1 MSVSNG
7 MSFTNGTRALV
18 IGVGRSGLA
27 ATEVLASRGVHV
39 IATDEKEPRV
49 LQSAIQA
56 IRGFGARFIT
66 PDDLDTVL
74 GQIDVAVLSPGVPL
88 AGLLAKRVE
97 RATIP
102 IVSEVEVAYRL
113 CKAPIIAISG
123 TKGKSTTT
131 ALTGHIL
138 RSAGKTVH
146 VGGNIGNPLI
156 SEVGKADPADWVVAE
171 ISSFQLE
178 TIRSFK
184 PRISVLLNL
193 SADHLDR
200 YDSMEH
206 YIAVKHRIFE
216 NQDGCDTFIGNLA
229 DNRVYPL
236 YEKERGA
243 KTLWFTDGPHEPLA
257 TLYLRHD
264 EVWRASHPGDLRPE
278 PVMKRSEIPL
288 LGEHNV
294 QNALAAMLIA
304 YAAGVQTQALRG
316 AVMTF
321 KPMSHRLQTV
331 GETGGVRYVDDSK
344 ATNPGAVIAALR
356 AFEAPV
362 ILIAGGKSKGTDFRE
377 MGQVISSRAKTVV
390 LIGEAADEIAAA
402 VKGPSVQRARSLE
415 EAVGRARDVARAGDV
430 VLLSPG
436 CASFDMFDSAEHRG
450 EEFAAAVRS
459 LREHAGA

>member
-1 MSVSNG
+1 MNAASG
-7 MSFTNGTRALV
+7 MSFTGGTRALV
-18 IGVGRSGLA
+18 IGIGRSGLA
-27 ATEVLASRGVHV
+27 AVDVLASRGVQV

-49 LQSAIQA
+49 LVPAIEA
-56 IRGFGARFIT
+56 IRASGARFVT
-66 PDDLDTVL
+66 PANLETIL

-88 AGLLAKRVE
+88 AGGLAKRVE
-97 RATIP
+97 RANIP
-102 IVSEVEVAYRL
+102 IVSEIEVAYRL

-131 ALTGHIL
+131 ALAGHIL
-138 RSAGKTVH
+138 RSAGKNVY

-156 SEVGKADPADWVVAE
+156 AEVGGAQASDWVVAE

-193 SADHLDR
+193 FADHLDR
-200 YDSMEH
+200 YASMDH
-206 YIAVKHRIFE
+206 YIATKHRIFQ
-216 NQDGCDTFIGNLA
+216 NQDASDIFIGNLA
-229 DNRVYPL
+229 DDRIFPL
-236 YEKERGA
+236 CDKVMRP
-243 KTLWFTDGPHEPLA
+243 KCLWFTDGPHEPRA

-264 EVWRASHPGDLRPE
+264 EVWHASRPGDLRPE

-288 LGEHNV
+288 LGRHNV

-304 YAAGVQTQALRG
+304 SAAGVPADALRT
-316 AVMTF
+316 AVMSF

-331 GETGGVRYVDDSK
+331 AHVADVRYVDDSK

-356 AFEAPV
+356 AFESPV

-390 LIGEAADEIAAA
+390 LIGEAADEIAAT
-402 VKGPSVQRARSLE
+402 VKGPSVQRARSME
-415 EAVGRARDVARAGDV
+415 EAVARARDVARPRDV

-436 CASFDMFDSAEHRG
+436 CASFDMFDSAEQRG
-450 EEFAAAVRS
+450 DLFAAAVHA